1 MGMII
6 KKSIQKLIPG
16 FPTVSD
22 KYNVQG
28 GILDPNLDTPE
39 PGVLPGVALYT
50 AGIGAAP
57 GTYSPVGGSD
67 TAFMGVLLGTNV
79 KLATQYPAGPNYLAG
94 FKAGEAINVMLEG
107 YVAVLTNLDPA
118 RALPIQEGTPLYVS
132 GSVFCTSAG
141 TGAVEIPGGY
151 FTGVA
156 EVKEI
161 NGNRGVV
168 AEVYIP
174 AQKFFIE

>member
-28 GILDPNLDTPE
+28 GILDPEFDSSVDGVM
-39 PGVLPGVALYT
+39 PGMALYT
-50 AGIGAAP
+50 VVGAAP
-57 GTYSPVGGSD
+57 GTYSPVADSD
-67 TAFMGVLLGTNV
+67 STFMGVLLGTNV
-79 KLATQYPAGPNYLAG
+79 KLATQYPAGPNYQAD
-94 FKAGEAINVMLEG
+94 FKAGEAVNLMLEG
-107 YVAVLTNLDPA
+107 YIAVLTNMNPDED
-118 RALPIQEGTPLYVS
+118 LPIQEGAPLYVT
-132 GSVFCTSAG
+132 GEVFSATSLD
-141 TGAVEIPGGY
+141 AVEIPGGY

-161 NGNRGVV
+161 YGNRVVV

-174 AQKFFIE
+174 AQKFIIK